1 MSQRSQVD
9 VELFAGEQRTLL
21 ANVPVLFEQR
31 TIWAYAVL
39 FENDRSDRHGTTHVR
54 VTLPGGEV
62 IGGEVS
68 YAKPGTL
75 IFRTH
80 NEFGDAVRMPD
91 DA

>member
-1 MSQRSQVD
+1 MSLRGVLD
-9 VELFAGEQRTLL
+9 VELFAGERRTQLTG
-21 ANVPVLFEQR
+21 VPVLFEQR
-31 TIWAYAVL
+31 TIWAYALL
-39 FENDRSDRHGTTHVR
+39 FENDSSDRTDTTHVR
-54 VTLPGGEV
+54 VSLPSGDM